1 VTGRIAD
8 AWRRALARVSG
19 VLEPGARHLVVRRPA
34 QWRAVVV
41 PKILACVM
49 SVALAG
55 CHNAPTALTDSITV
69 TGFEERGA
77 SVTLA
82 FLRGGATVAP
92 ATVTWSAKPASA
104 VRFSA
109 EGVARFTDTG
119 SVMFTGQDGDASA
132 SITVHVKSPPVIL
145 FDLQDSGGAGNRD
158 VYAAALDGTGLTQL
172 TSGTSDNEQPAW
184 AHGNVVF
191 TSFRDGYA
199 ALYTVPVTGGA
210 ETRIASIPAPS
221 DQASVTADGTTL
233 AFISPVGGADHLWT
247 SAIDGSN
254 ATAATGSA
262 GFATAV
268 EASPSWSSS
277 DDTLVVVTTQ
287 FGNASLARLAVA
299 EGSETSLTDGSAT
312 DVNPAWSP
320 DGGTIAFISTR
331 DGDVAL
337 FTLTVATGVIRRL
350 SPNPANVADAG
361 WLSDGRIVF
370 ASESG
375 SSTQLRW
382 LDPAHPDT
390 GTVIPTPAGSNPRR
404 PVRE

>member
-1 VTGRIAD
+1 M
-8 AWRRALARVSG
+8 
-19 VLEPGARHLVVRRPA
+19 
-34 QWRAVVV
+34 
-41 PKILACVM
+41 LACVM

-55 CHNAPTALTDSITV
+55 CHSAPTAPTDRIAV
-69 TGFEERGA
+69 TGFAERGA

-82 FLRGGATVAP
+82 FLRGGTAVAP
-92 ATVTWSAKPASA
+92 ASVMWSATPASA
-104 VRFSA
+104 VKFSA
-109 EGVARFTDTG
+109 DGVARFSDTG
-119 SVMFTGQDGDASA
+119 AVMFTGQDGKASA
-132 SITVHVKSPPVIL
+132 SITVHVKTPPVIL
-145 FDLQDSGGAGNRD
+145 FDLQDSGGLGNRD
-158 VYAAALDGTGLTQL
+158 VYIAALDGTGLTQL

-199 ALYTVPVTGGA
+199 ALYTVPVTGGT

-221 DQASVTADGTTL
+221 DQASVSADGAAI
-233 AFISPVGGADHLWT
+233 AFISPLNGADHLWT

-254 ATAATGSA
+254 ATAATGST

-268 EASPSWSSS
+268 EASPSWSTS
-277 DDTLVVVTTQ
+277 DDTLVVMTTQ
-287 FGNASLARLAVA
+287 LGNASLARLAVT
-299 EGSETSLTDGSAT
+299 EGTETSLTDGSST
-312 DVNPAWSP
+312 DVDPAWSP

-337 FTLTVATGVIRRL
+337 FAFTVATGSIKRL
-350 SPNPANVADAG
+350 SPRPANVGDPG

-370 ASESG
+370 TSG
-375 SSTQLRW
+375 SGSTQLRW

-390 GTVIPTPAGSNPRR
+390 GTVIPTPPGSNPRR

>member
-1 VTGRIAD
+1 
-8 AWRRALARVSG
+8 
-19 VLEPGARHLVVRRPA
+19 
-34 QWRAVVV
+34 
-41 PKILACVM
+41 M
-49 SVALAG
+49 SVALAA
-55 CHNAPTALTDSITV
+55 CHNAPTAPTDAITV
-69 TGFEERGA
+69 TGFAERGA

-82 FLRGGATVAP
+82 FLRGGTAVAP
-92 ATVTWSAKPASA
+92 ASVTWSATPASA

-109 EGVARFTDTG
+109 DGVARFADTG
-119 SVMFTGQDGDASA
+119 SVTFTGQDGKASA
-132 SITVHVKSPPVIL
+132 SITVHVKAPPVIL
-145 FDLQDSGGAGNRD
+145 FDLQDSGGLGNRD
-158 VYAAALDGTGLTQL
+158 VYTAALDGTGMTQL

-199 ALYTVPVTGGA
+199 ALYTVPVTGGT

-221 DQASVTADGTTL
+221 DQASVSADGTTL
-233 AFISPVGGADHLWT
+233 AFISPLNGADHLWT

-262 GFATAV
+262 GFSMAV
-268 EASPSWSSS
+268 EASPSWSTS
-277 DDTLVVVTTQ
+277 DDTLVVMTTQ
-287 FGNASLARLAVA
+287 LGNASLARLAVA
-299 EGSETSLTDGSAT
+299 EGTETSLTDGSTT
-312 DVNPAWSP
+312 DVDPVWSP
-320 DGGTIAFISTR
+320 DGKTIAFISTR

-337 FTLTVATGVIRRL
+337 FTFAVSTGAVQRL
-350 SPNPANVADAG
+350 SPVPANVADPG
-361 WLSDGRIVF
+361 WLLDGRIVF
-370 ASESG
+370 ASATS